1 MIFGIVMSL
10 LLSIGLSSAVGAS
23 EHLLS
28 HPASTFRSPAAP
40 VTEAA
45 TAEDVFFSLAKAES
59 RLSDCDCFSAEK
71 EAEEKEEFLKAL
83 EKLSEPLLG
92 RNSVMPWNLESN

>member
-1 MIFGIVMSL
+1 M
-10 LLSIGLSSAVGAS
+10 LSIGLSSAVGAS

-40 VTEAA
+40 AEAA
-45 TAEDVFFSLAKAES
+45 ADVVFFSLAKAES
-59 RLSDCDCFSAEK
+59 RLSDCDCFSAEA

-92 RNSVMPWNLESN
+92 GDSVVPWNHESN

>member
-1 MIFGIVMSL
+1 ML
-10 LLSIGLSSAVGAS
+10 PTGLSSAVGAS

-40 VTEAA
+40 AEAA
-45 TAEDVFFSLAKAES
+45 ADVVFFSLAKAES
-59 RLSDCDCFSAEK
+59 RLSDCDCFSAEA
-71 EAEEKEEFLKAL
+71 EEEKEEFLKAL

-92 RNSVMPWNLESN
+92 GDSVMPWNHESN